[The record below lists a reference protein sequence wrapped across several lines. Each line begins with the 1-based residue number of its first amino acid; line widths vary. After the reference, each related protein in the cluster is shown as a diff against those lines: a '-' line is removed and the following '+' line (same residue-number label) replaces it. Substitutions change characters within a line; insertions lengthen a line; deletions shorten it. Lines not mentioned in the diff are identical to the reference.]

1 MDCRTASQG
10 EAILVRHEAL
20 RLRDEEHLPAHA
32 IVAELEQLKQRIRVL
47 AVVDSLKHLH
57 KGGRLPAAVALVGG
71 ALGVKPVLSVVDGQI
86 KLADTARGRPGAFVA
101 MFKNIEKMGGVD
113 PRYGY
118 ALLYSDEKGVL
129 APLHHYMHENL
140 HMTGGRVARLGP
152 VIASHAGPGCAGL
165 VFVDKRVR
173 AIPHNS
179 KCRYGERGVRQ
190 IAKPKAQII
199 LDVLS
204 SIFGNADA
212 VPAAAGA
219 ALLSRAGQEV
229 CGVA

>member
-1 MDCRTASQG
+1 MDSRTASQG
-10 EAILVRHEAL
+10 EAILIREAL

-165 VFVDKRVR
+165 VFVTK
-173 AIPHNS
+173 
-179 KCRYGERGVRQ
+179 E
-190 IAKPKAQII
+190 
-199 LDVLS
+199 
-204 SIFGNADA
+204 
-212 VPAAAGA
+212 
-219 ALLSRAGQEV
+219 
-229 CGVA
+229 